1 MSDLGMGASS
11 AGLFVFKAQL
21 LGAIVEDVA
30 RYGVRDMHTSIVER
44 EEQQRLRD
52 ELLASLGAVRTFS
65 VGAAVAT
72 GRDGKPDPRLAT
84 A

>member
-30 RYGVRDMHTSIVER
+30 RYGVRVHTSIVER

-72 GRDGKPDPRLAT
+72 GRNGKPDPRLAT